1 MREGD
6 IKLLQAADDT
16 ERLIKIGASGRRTDE
31 ELARALI
38 STLDDLERLVR
49 FARTVYAA
57 TEITFD
63 LDY

>member
-6 IKLLQAADDT
+6 IKLLQAADDA
-16 ERLIKIGASGRRTDE
+16 ERLIRVAVSARSSNDDLVRT
-31 ELARALI
+31 LTA
-38 STLDDLERLVR
+38 TLDDIERLVR